1 MSFKSHYDD
10 EQELYRFNIREI
22 DAEWSHLVRMSP
34 GIVPNMDNIKA
45 PLMIV
50 IRGEIRDDVTHAAC
64 HALRAFT
71 QAEVAYYEDGE
82 MEASATYKS
91 HMLTTAE
98 SASPFIKQLLF
109 EASER

>member
-10 EQELYRFNIREI
+10 EQELYRINIREI
-22 DAEWSHLVRMSP
+22 NAVWSH
-34 GIVPNMDNIKA
+34 MDNINA